1 MGDMTTALVIEAFLA
16 LPHGLP
22 ACLHHGRRDRGGQKS
37 RSRRNHYPLLVEV
50 PKVSQGTPLSC
61 KKLVLSPL

>member
-1 MGDMTTALVIEAFLA
+1 MTAALVIEAFLA

-22 ACLHHGRRDRGGQKS
+22 ARLHHGRRDRGAKIE
-37 RSRRNHYPLLVEV
+37 SRRNHSPLLVEV
-50 PKVSQGTPLSC
+50 PKVSLGTPLSC